1 MNLIKFPLYAPH
13 EYRNSMKVKGVTHI
27 DLWTLAALTPLYP
40 PAVNFVLF
48 GKKYFGSP
56 GGFCML
62 TLVTMAIGL
71 AGWYFHSLAADY
83 IRKRFEYS
91 SQTNQRVFFTLLAW
105 ILLTILTN
113 TVIYG
118 FYTRFPLIDF
128 RPGKE
133 QYLSLLLLGVGFNL
147 VTTGLNEGLFLKQ
160 RWKLSET
167 EKEHFK
173 RENLQSV
180 LQSLKQQ
187 VNPHFLF
194 NSLNALSALI
204 NEDPKCAQKYLSELS
219 KVYRYLLR
227 TNENELTTL
236 ANELQFID
244 SYFHL
249 LQTRFGKGVVLLKNI
264 HGQSTHLF
272 LPPLTLQLLVENAVK
287 HNTVGKNKPL
297 AIEII
302 SSADSVLVRNNLQ
315 KKTLKVESGKIGLS
329 NIAEKFRL
337 LHKSNIEVLESDGF
351 FTVKVPL
358 IASNLIYPT
367 EELS

>member
-1 MNLIKFPLYAPH
+1 
-13 EYRNSMKVKGVTHI
+13 MKVKGVTHI
-27 DLWTLAALTPLYP
+27 DLWTLATLAPLYP

-48 GKKYFGSP
+48 GKRFISSP
-56 GGFCML
+56 GGFFTVMFI
-62 TLVTMAIGL
+62 TMAIGL
-71 AGWYFHSLAADY
+71 AGWYFHSIAADY

-91 SQTNQRVFFTLLAW
+91 SQTNQRFFFTLLAW
-105 ILLTILTN
+105 ILLTTLTN

-118 FYTRFPLIDF
+118 FYTHFPLLGF

-147 VTTGLNEGLFLKQ
+147 VVTGLNEGLFLKQ

-227 TNENELTTL
+227 TNEHELTTL

-264 HGQSTHLF
+264 HEQSPHLF
-272 LPPLTLQLLVENAVK
+272 LPSLTLQLLVENAVK

-297 AIEII
+297 VIEII
-302 SSADSVLVRNNLQ
+302 SSPDSVLVRNNLQ
-315 KKTLKVESGKIGLS
+315 KKILKVESGKIGLS
-329 NIAEKFRL
+329 NIAEKFKL
-337 LHKSNIEVLESDGF
+337 LNKSSIEVAESDGF
-351 FTVKVPL
+351 FSVKVPL
-358 IASNLIYPT
+358 ITANLTHSP
-367 EELS
+367 EALS